1 MSAGKARHPQT
12 IISSSYVLYGDYCRG
27 LVYICRHVTLRQLA
41 ELKLLQPD
49 ARLMNTL
56 APTQVH
62 MRSAVPYPLTV

>member
-1 MSAGKARHPQT
+1 M
-12 IISSSYVLYGDYCRG
+12 
-27 LVYICRHVTLRQLA
+27 VYICRHVTLRQLA